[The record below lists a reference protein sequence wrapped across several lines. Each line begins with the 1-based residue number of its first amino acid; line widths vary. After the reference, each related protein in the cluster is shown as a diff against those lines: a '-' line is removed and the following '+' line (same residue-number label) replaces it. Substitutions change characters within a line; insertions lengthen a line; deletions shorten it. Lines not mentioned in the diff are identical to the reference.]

1 MRMVIIKVLGGIG
14 NIKNQ
19 ELLDILN
26 SENIITFRNNVYIK
40 TNSICKRYVCSLN
53 LSLLAKL

>member
-1 MRMVIIKVLGGIG
+1 MKMVIVKVLGEIG
-14 NIKNQ
+14 NKKNQ

-26 SENIITFRNNVYIK
+26 SEIIITFRNNVYIK

-53 LSLLAKL
+53 HLPLAKL

>member
-1 MRMVIIKVLGGIG
+1 MKKVTIKVHGEIG

-26 SENIITFRNNVYIK
+26 FENIITFRNNVYIK
-40 TNSICKRYVCSLN
+40 TTSICKRYVCSLK
-53 LSLLAKL
+53 LSSLAKL

>member
-1 MRMVIIKVLGGIG
+1 MKKVTIKVHGEIG

-26 SENIITFRNNVYIK
+26 SDNIITYRNNVYIK
-40 TNSICKRYVCSLN
+40 TNSIRKRYVCSLN
-53 LSLLAKL
+53 LSPLAKL

>member
-1 MRMVIIKVLGGIG
+1 MKMVIIKVSGGIG
-14 NIKNQ
+14 NKKNQ

-40 TNSICKRYVCSLN
+40 TNSIC
-53 LSLLAKL
+53 